1 MQNQSFQNSLKCF
14 QHPATWVSVFTLLI
28 NDHILKSAYPSW
40 FTGKISD
47 FAGIFFFPF
56 VVAAVFSIIFRKFN
70 FTIRTT
76 GQVAFGFVAVWFTL
90 LKTFP
95 PANNLTAE
103 LASMIVGFQTIYI
116 LDATDLISLIILI
129 PAWKIWIQPNFSI
142 KNQMAYLGLA
152 LATLAIIADS
162 PPAPPSISK
171 ITSLEYYKDG
181 IVYAAD
187 REASK
192 DIDYYP
198 VARSI
203 DGGLSWEDAPEIW
216 NIQERGLPIKVCSHL
231 YPNICY
237 KLLKSGD
244 ALELSNQGWIDI
256 EGLRDVKAYDLI
268 LFEWEGKEYVL
279 IAIGEYGIWRREL
292 PSGNWDEIS
301 VLYADE

>member
-14 QHPATWVSVFTLLI
+14 QHPVTWVSIFALLI
-28 NDHILKSAYPSW
+28 NDHLLKPAYPSW

-56 VVAAVFSIIFRKFN
+56 IVAAVLSIIFRKFD

-76 GQVAFGFVAVWFTL
+76 GQFAFGFVAIWFTL

-95 PANNLTAE
+95 LANKLTAE
-103 LASMIVGFQTIYI
+103 LTSMIVGFQTIFI
-116 LDATDLISLIILI
+116 LDATDLISLIVLI
-129 PAWKIWIQPNFSI
+129 PAWKIWTQPDFSI
-142 KNQMAYLGLA
+142 KNKMAYLGLA
-152 LATLAIIADS
+152 LATLSIIADS
-162 PPAPPSISK
+162 PPPPPSISK

-181 IVYAAD
+181 TVYAAD

-192 DIDYYP
+192 SKDYYP
-198 VARSI
+198 VARSL
-203 DGGLSWEDAPEIW
+203 DGGQTWEDAPEIS
-216 NIQERGLPIKVCSHL
+216 NIQERGLPIKVCSRQ
-231 YPNICY
+231 YSNICY

-244 ALELSNQGWIDI
+244 ILESSNQGWIDV
-256 EGLRDVKAYDLI
+256 EGLKNVKVYDLI
-268 LFEWEGKEYVL
+268 LFEWEEKEYVI

-292 PSGNWDEIS
+292 PDGNWDEIS